1 MYRNFLLNLMNILF
15 VPKVE
20 ETVLEEVV
28 LDEPLS
34 PKFMIDQV
42 GDRIYLGLHR
52 ILIWPN
58 IRYPA
63 KKENKFYI
71 FFSFSDKKCTFL

>member
-1 MYRNFLLNLMNILF
+1 MNILF

-20 ETVLEEVV
+20 ERVLEEVV

-42 GDRIYLGLHR
+42 GDRIYYHIVL
-52 ILIWPN
+52 LISV
-58 IRYPA
+58 IS
-63 KKENKFYI
+63 F
-71 FFSFSDKKCTFL
+71 FFSKKRKKTFKKIIQFKR